1 MFFIN
6 VISKYCSNEAADDVG
21 GIGDVVVDGDAA
33 VDLLTDKND
42 NHEYEGERYLAL
54 PEACK
59 RCQYD

>member
-6 VISKYCSNEAADDVG
+6 VISKYRSNEAADDVG

-33 VDLLTDKND
+33 VDLLTDKNN
-42 NHEYEGERYLAL
+42 NHKYEGERYLAL

>member
-1 MFFIN
+1 M
-6 VISKYCSNEAADDVG
+6 G

-42 NHEYEGERYLAL
+42 NHEYEGKRYLAL